1 MYIGNINSL
10 HYSIMLCMWFRFHFL
25 KKMVCLVVIVTMSHS
40 IMKRLERAYKYEK
53 EMLEEF
59 KNGSDFS

>member
-1 MYIGNINSL
+1 
-10 HYSIMLCMWFRFHFL
+10 MLCMWFRFHFL
-25 KKMVCLVVIVTMSHS
+25 KKMVCLVVNVTMSHS